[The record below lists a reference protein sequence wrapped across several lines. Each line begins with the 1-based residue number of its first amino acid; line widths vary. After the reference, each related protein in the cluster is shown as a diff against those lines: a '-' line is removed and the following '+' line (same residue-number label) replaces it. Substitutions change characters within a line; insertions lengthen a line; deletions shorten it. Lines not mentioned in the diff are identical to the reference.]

1 MLANGAGLAMATM
14 DIIKLKGGEPANF
27 LDVGGTA
34 SHEQIME
41 AVKLLENDER
51 IGSIIFNIFG
61 GIMSCERIAA
71 SILKAAEEIKV
82 SKPIVLRLKGN
93 NSASAKEMIESKGS
107 NLGLYFCD
115 QMDIAAELAV
125 KLAKEYTEKREMA
138 EADAKVK

>member
-1 MLANGAGLAMATM
+1 MATM

-71 SILKAAEEIKV
+71 SIL
-82 SKPIVLRLKGN
+82 
-93 NSASAKEMIESKGS
+93 
-107 NLGLYFCD
+107 
-115 QMDIAAELAV
+115 
-125 KLAKEYTEKREMA
+125 
-138 EADAKVK
+138 

>member
-71 SILKAAEEIKV
+71 SIL
-82 SKPIVLRLKGN
+82 
-93 NSASAKEMIESKGS
+93 
-107 NLGLYFCD
+107 
-115 QMDIAAELAV
+115 
-125 KLAKEYTEKREMA
+125 
-138 EADAKVK
+138 